1 MKKALVVAMFAW
13 LFAFAG
19 IAQAVPFTVSNIS
32 FDSLVGNSE
41 NFTWSVTPV
50 AGPLNFNLNVGESA
64 TFTYGTFSTTDFG
77 LDSSDVNDNDDSFRA
92 IFNVQPPSPPSDQS
106 RIGSP
111 DADADWFIFWYVN
124 QQATVDFNNT
134 PILVNFGTGG
144 QYSVTFLDPTPLY
157 ADGSTNLQARISLIS
172 DSQAVPEPT
181 TMLLLGLG
189 LVGLAGFR
197 RKK

>member
-1 MKKALVVAMFAW
+1 MFAW
-13 LFAFAG
+13 LLAFAG
-19 IAQAVPFTVSNIS
+19 IAQAVPFSVSSIS
-32 FDSLVGNSE
+32 FDNIVGNSE
-41 NFTWSVTPV
+41 SFTWSVTPV
-50 AGPLNFNLNVGESA
+50 AGSLNFNLNVGESQ
-64 TFTYGTFSTTDFG
+64 TFTYGTFSTSDFG
-77 LDSSDVNDNDDSFRA
+77 LDSSDVTDNDDRFRA
-92 IFNVQPPSPPSDQS
+92 TFNVQPPSPPSDQS